1 MRQMELDYYKGV
13 LKCEI
18 TDRFHSRMPFEETEL
33 WYLLYNLLEAAY
45 LMEPLRRKI
54 GDLHPKNIVVNEKG
68 RIKVVPSALFPA
80 SPDNYQQIVADR
92 VSDVFLAPEELD
104 EAMIDRGA
112 YPAVNPCRAEVFNI
126 GVTMLM
132 AATLRDSY
140 YLYDRKK
147 MRYNG
152 PKEAEFMEEVRN
164 QYSPYF
170 GDVLNALSPAFTA
183 GSSNFRKDRIS
194 SSCLLSSLKKSL
206 AALRF
211 LGLGSKRALSTSP
224 K

>member
-112 YPAVNPCRAEVFNI
+112 
-126 GVTMLM
+126 
-132 AATLRDSY
+132 
-140 YLYDRKK
+140 
-147 MRYNG
+147 
-152 PKEAEFMEEVRN
+152 
-164 QYSPYF
+164 
-170 GDVLNALSPAFTA
+170 
-183 GSSNFRKDRIS
+183 
-194 SSCLLSSLKKSL
+194 
-206 AALRF
+206 
-211 LGLGSKRALSTSP
+211 
-224 K
+224 